1 MGCNYK
7 NWAVA
12 IKNAPNM
19 KLVYKILFMDFE
31 NLKFSLLRGQCFVG
45 FLRNTNLYLI

>member
-7 NWAVA
+7 NWTVT

-31 NLKFSLLRGQCFVG
+31 NLNV
-45 FLRNTNLYLI
+45 

>member
-7 NWAVA
+7 NWAVT
-12 IKNAPNM
+12 IKNAPNT

-31 NLKFSLLRGQCFVG
+31 NLKFSLLLG